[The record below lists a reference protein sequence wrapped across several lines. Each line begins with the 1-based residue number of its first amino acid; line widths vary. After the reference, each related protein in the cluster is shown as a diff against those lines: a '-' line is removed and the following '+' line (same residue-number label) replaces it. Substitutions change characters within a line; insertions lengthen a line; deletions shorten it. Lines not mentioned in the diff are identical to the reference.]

1 MLKIGESDFGLAATL
16 RIKLVLEEFGHE
28 RFGEL
33 DSCRLS
39 RGRALLGALCT
50 ISKVLGAFITQNQ
63 RRTSCLHLMDEAAF
77 KKRSLLDTNELARG
91 FETA

>member
-1 MLKIGESDFGLAATL
+1 MLKIDEGDFGLAATL

-39 RGRALLGALCT
+39 RSCALLGLCVASRT
-50 ISKVLGAFITQNQ
+50 CWVLYRAKSETNLMSSLDGRGYLQEKMD
-63 RRTSCLHLMDEAAF
+63 TS
-77 KKRSLLDTNELARG
+77 ELARG
-91 FETA
+91 FETT